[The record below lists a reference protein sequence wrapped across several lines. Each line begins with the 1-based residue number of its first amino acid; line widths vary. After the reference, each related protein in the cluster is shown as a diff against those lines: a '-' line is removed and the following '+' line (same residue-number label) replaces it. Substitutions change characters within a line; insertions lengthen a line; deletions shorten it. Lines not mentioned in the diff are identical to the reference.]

1 MSDMISMRIRSYMNS
16 NGKSSASQTLDGIT
30 LNPIKSWT
38 EYHRVKKWY
47 HIRGK
52 NANHQAKA
60 WKNHII
66 WEDECL

>member
-1 MSDMISMRIRSYMNS
+1 MANHLLPRHWM
-16 NGKSSASQTLDGIT
+16 AW
-30 LNPIKSWT
+30 IKSWT